1 TEKARARD
9 FCCGRPGADRRCPK
23 KLTGPVR
30 GGPGPCYADR
40 PVCLSPC
47 RSAGSPR
54 FGGGGGW
61 MTLSDEDRRLVGFWA
76 ADCAE
81 RVLPLFEAK
90 APSDTRPRE
99 AIEGIRAFARG
110 GKRTAQLRSLAWA
123 AHAAAREV
131 GDPVATAAARA
142 ASLAA
147 ATAYMHALATPHQAK
162 HALGP
167 AVYGA
172 RARELAAADVPTVG
186 DEESRWAIAHASPAV
201 REVVQRMPVRGPGRS
216 RLDVLFFRLDAGLR
230 AAQHP
235 GQQSADAR

>member
-1 TEKARARD
+1 MDREP
-9 FCCGRPGADRRCPK
+9 GR
-23 KLTGPVR
+23 
-30 GGPGPCYADR
+30 
-40 PVCLSPC
+40 
-47 RSAGSPR
+47 
-54 FGGGGGW
+54 
-61 MTLSDEDRRLVGFWA
+61 MTLSDEDRRLVGLWA

-147 ATAYMHALATPHQAK
+147 ATAYIHALATPHQAK

-172 RARELAAADVPTVG
+172 RAREIAAVDDPGVG
-186 DEESRWAIAHASPAV
+186 DEEIRWAIEHASPAV
-201 REVVQRMPVRGPGRS
+201 REVVRRMPVRGSGRG
-216 RLDVLFFRLDAGLR
+216 RLDALYYQLDAGLR
-230 AAQHP
+230 
-235 GQQSADAR
+235 R